1 MKFKT
6 DVSFMLMMLMLMLM
20 MLTCW
25 ERVVMST
32 GLIFLR
38 ADNFS
43 SLSLTMMRI
52 TKIAVMIM
60 TMLLMTT
67 LLMTTLL
74 RAMMIID
81 HKDDG
86 CDSHLKK
93 DVLECDTLALGRVK
107 KQNKLHWTQMT
118 QDLDRANGGEGEP
131 SLLLNSDDK
140 GVLDIAVLRKLLR

>member
-1 MKFKT
+1 
-6 DVSFMLMMLMLMLM
+6 MLMMLMLMLM

-60 TMLLMTT
+60 TM

>member
-1 MKFKT
+1 MDVILKFKT

-67 LLMTTLL
+67 LLRT
-74 RAMMIID
+74 MMIID

-86 CDSHLKK
+86 CDSHLNQ
-93 DVLECDTLALGRVK
+93 DVLERDTLALGRV
-107 KQNKLHWTQMT
+107 NK
-118 QDLDRANGGEGEP
+118 GETNCIG
-131 SLLLNSDDK
+131 
-140 GVLDIAVLRKLLR
+140 RK

>member
-1 MKFKT
+1 
-6 DVSFMLMMLMLMLM
+6 MLMMLMLMLM

-74 RAMMIID
+74 MTTLLRTMMIID

-86 CDSHLKK
+86 CDSHLNQ
-93 DVLECDTLALGRVK
+93 DVLERDTLALGRV
-107 KQNKLHWTQMT
+107 NK
-118 QDLDRANGGEGEP
+118 GETNCIG
-131 SLLLNSDDK
+131 
-140 GVLDIAVLRKLLR
+140 RK